1 LLAPKEIYTLVKCL
15 RTYVFTFLLDWL
27 QHQRVA
33 HLPTTA
39 VPSPSCQQHPCAGC
53 SGIMGAHSAGCP
65 GLSVSREDGG
75 RDGCASQQ
83 QHSFLLDSV
92 VEVELDDAEEEGEE
106 VTEEYLMEI
115 DKDNVVI
122 EVVQQHSGGG
132 GNNSSS
138 SSGAA
143 QLFAKLIQEQHGE
156 SAS

>member
-1 LLAPKEIYTLVKCL
+1 
-15 RTYVFTFLLDWL
+15 
-27 QHQRVA
+27 
-33 HLPTTA
+33 
-39 VPSPSCQQHPCAGC
+39 
-53 SGIMGAHSAGCP
+53 MGAHSAGCP

-75 RDGCASQQ
+75 DGCASQQ
-83 QHSFLLDSV
+83 QHSFLLDSNV
-92 VEVELDDAEEEGEE
+92 VEVELDDAEEGEE

-143 QLFAKLIQEQHGE
+143 QLFAKLIQEQHCE
-156 SAS
+156 SAR

>member
-1 LLAPKEIYTLVKCL
+1 
-15 RTYVFTFLLDWL
+15 
-27 QHQRVA
+27 
-33 HLPTTA
+33 
-39 VPSPSCQQHPCAGC
+39 
-53 SGIMGAHSAGCP
+53 MGAHSAGCP

-75 RDGCASQQ
+75 DGCASQQ
-83 QHSFLLDSV
+83 QHSFLLDSNV
-92 VEVELDDAEEEGEE
+92 VEVELDDAEEGEE

-122 EVVQQHSGGG
+122 EVVQQHS
-132 GNNSSS
+132 NNSSSS

>member
-1 LLAPKEIYTLVKCL
+1 MGTSVTGCLL
-15 RTYVFTFLLDWL
+15 TYCVNLFFLDWL

-39 VPSPSCQQHPCAGC
+39 VPSPTSQQHPCAGC

-65 GLSVSREDGG
+65 GLSVGRENGG
-75 RDGCASQQ
+75 RDGCVSQQ
-83 QHSFLLDSV
+83 QHSFGLDSV
-92 VEVELDDAEEEGEE
+92 VEVELDDAEGEEGEEE

-132 GNNSSS
+132 GN
-138 SSGAA
+138 SGGTAE
-143 QLFAKLIQEQHGE
+143 LFAKLIQEQHGE

>member
-1 LLAPKEIYTLVKCL
+1 
-15 RTYVFTFLLDWL
+15 
-27 QHQRVA
+27 
-33 HLPTTA
+33 
-39 VPSPSCQQHPCAGC
+39 
-53 SGIMGAHSAGCP
+53 MGAHSAGCP

>member
-1 LLAPKEIYTLVKCL
+1 
-15 RTYVFTFLLDWL
+15 
-27 QHQRVA
+27 
-33 HLPTTA
+33 
-39 VPSPSCQQHPCAGC
+39 
-53 SGIMGAHSAGCP
+53 MGAHSAGCP

-75 RDGCASQQ
+75 DGCASQQ

-92 VEVELDDAEEEGEE
+92 VEVELDDAEEGEGEE

-143 QLFAKLIQEQHGE
+143 QLFAKLIQKQHGE

>member
-1 LLAPKEIYTLVKCL
+1 
-15 RTYVFTFLLDWL
+15 
-27 QHQRVA
+27 
-33 HLPTTA
+33 
-39 VPSPSCQQHPCAGC
+39 
-53 SGIMGAHSAGCP
+53 MGAHSAGCP

-75 RDGCASQQ
+75 DGCASQQ

-92 VEVELDDAEEEGEE
+92 VEVELDDAEEGEGEE

-122 EVVQQHSGGG
+122 EVVQQHS
-132 GNNSSS
+132 NNSSSS

-143 QLFAKLIQEQHGE
+143 QLFAKLIQEQHGK

>member
-1 LLAPKEIYTLVKCL
+1 
-15 RTYVFTFLLDWL
+15 
-27 QHQRVA
+27 
-33 HLPTTA
+33 
-39 VPSPSCQQHPCAGC
+39 
-53 SGIMGAHSAGCP
+53 MGAHSAGCP

-75 RDGCASQQ
+75 DGCAGQQ
-83 QHSFLLDSV
+83 QNSFFLDSDV
-92 VEVELDDAEEEGEE
+92 VEVELDDAEGEE
-106 VTEEYLMEI
+106 QEEDVTEEYLMEI

-138 SSGAA
+138 SSGTA

>member
-1 LLAPKEIYTLVKCL
+1 MLTF
-15 RTYVFTFLLDWL
+15 FTDWL

-33 HLPTTA
+33 HLPTTTA
-39 VPSPSCQQHPCAGC
+39 VPSPSSQQHPCAAC
-53 SGIMGAHSAGCP
+53 SGIMGAHSADCP
-65 GLSVSREDGG
+65 GLSVV
-75 RDGCASQQ
+75 
-83 QHSFLLDSV
+83 LDSV
-92 VEVELDDAEEEGEE
+92 VEVELDDAEGEEEEE

-122 EVVQQHSGGG
+122 EVVQQHS
-132 GNNSSS
+132 NNSSSS